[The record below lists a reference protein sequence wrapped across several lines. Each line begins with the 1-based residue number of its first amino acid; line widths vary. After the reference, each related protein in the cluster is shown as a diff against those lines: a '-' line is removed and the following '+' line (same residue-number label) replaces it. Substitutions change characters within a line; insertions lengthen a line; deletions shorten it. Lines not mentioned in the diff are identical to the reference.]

1 MESCRHCHFLMRD
14 DAIECGVCHRP
25 RVMVARDAVAVVDDT
40 RVGFE
45 HAGGVPVALVVMIGL
60 VLAAGVAIVASTQS
74 WF

>member
-1 MESCRHCHFLMRD
+1 
-14 DAIECGVCHRP
+14 
-25 RVMVARDAVAVVDDT
+25 MVARDAVAVVDDT